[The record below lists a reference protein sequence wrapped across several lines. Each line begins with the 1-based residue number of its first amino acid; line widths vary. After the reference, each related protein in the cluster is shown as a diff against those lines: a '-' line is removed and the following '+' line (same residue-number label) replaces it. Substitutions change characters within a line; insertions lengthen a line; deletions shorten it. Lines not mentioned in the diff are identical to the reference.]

1 MIHSQH
7 SEKSF
12 FFQKHDFEIYISEK
26 VSQNSEYLSHIS
38 DLFFSEL
45 WLIYTKITDILSYN
59 SDFFCIQK
67 PKKVSNDLVYF
78 LFCGRNRL
86 PYILVPFERVAPQ
99 YLFFLWVYS
108 TVGVFTSRRLQ
119 RKCRRFP
126 GTLASKTRYMGIRR
140 VWQYNILTIFSC
152 LLAAMW
158 KRQKSTNSVAS
169 GWFDPSETRRHIC
182 NCVVNS

>member
-1 MIHSQH
+1 MRIHSQH

-78 LFCGRNRL
+78 LFCGRNRR

-99 YLFFLWVYS
+99 YQFFTFCSVSILN
-108 TVGVFTSRRLQ
+108 
-119 RKCRRFP
+119 CRCFY
-126 GTLASKTRYMGIRR
+126 LSKTPEKMQE
-140 VWQYNILTIFSC
+140 VPWNTC
-152 LLAAMW
+152 LQNQVHGHPTCLA
-158 KRQKSTNSVAS
+158 V
-169 GWFDPSETRRHIC
+169 
-182 NCVVNS
+182 